1 VRDELAAA
9 TAGAVKAS
17 APPLAVVGAQ
27 VAGLGINWWV
37 AAATLAYI
45 VLQGAYLI
53 WKWRKEAKKK

>member
-1 VRDELAAA
+1 
-9 TAGAVKAS
+9 VKAS